1 VIEREG
7 RLLCLDTVDD
17 PRGLGR
23 DGLPTALLCSPDLAG
38 ARGTQAAYL
47 VAKRL
52 RKGIDSEAE
61 WTRIGTLARDD
72 PASFQRVL
80 DAVVGP
86 RLTRLLHRTSLEGRA
101 PDPAVWRRSR
111 RIQQLRRIRTP
122 FRATQTVWLG
132 ARRELHRVLRPT
144 GLFILVVGPDGSGK
158 STLARQL
165 PVLCEGTFRREARF
179 HWRPD
184 LLPRAS
190 ALLNRDKG
198 DVSEPHAR
206 PPHGPGMS
214 LALLAYDWLDSF
226 LGGWL
231 KVWPL
236 RARTGLVVMGA
247 RLVGHA
253 RGPASVSTRRAG
265 PADSPAWGS
274 PAAARP
280 RRRPG
285 ITPGGAAGA
294 DGRDCRG

>member
-253 RGPASVSTRRAG
+253 RGPASVST
-265 PADSPAWGS
+265 
-274 PAAARP
+274 
-280 RRRPG
+280 
-285 ITPGGAAGA
+285 
-294 DGRDCRG
+294 